1 MFNLQSTCN
10 YRLTKVYEWL
20 IEELRCWIWVCEL
33 SVLDILSHRTIVS
46 RACATASM
54 TSSWAFE
61 SDYAECEVCS
71 EQNNNNN
78 NRRKPRS
85 KTDARSRFSHSLP
98 PLEVA
103 SLQLHLKQ
111 PMFHFLP
118 NSVLWAC
125 LYDCVLVERTHWS
138 SGLPLFSFCA
148 GSLRFRSGWRDLACS
163 SSSSHSASTCL
174 RFHFTCFRCVSFYC
188 WPHCLIWRQI
198 YRVRTTPSIVPVVTM
213 LRLIGKNFLNFVQ
226 HSKRRSALE
235 YLKHLLPLQLPKQ
248 TGAEARRCDAFSRS
262 ACLASIRLNV
272 GLSGSGCCWMRP
284 ALLYCCSSVPCAN
297 SSAALPC
304 LLSAFL
310 ARRTRASSFHPL
322 TPPVCYLLMLRTRAL
337 RCSCF
342 SCCVLVLILVK
353 TPLKIQFCVS
363 EVKCSWFFLSR
374 AIIVVIVFKNSLW
387 CPSLILVWL
396 DVIESIWRMNCKVT
410 RGIFV
415 LTSSVR
421 SGCGS
426 TTTGTA
432 QWQTTTEVAV
442 VFFFSLESCCF
453 YLWFEICFEC

>member
-85 KTDARSRFSHSLP
+85 KTDPRSRFSHSLP

-198 YRVRTTPSIVPVVTM
+198 YRVRTTPSIVPVVSCYAWLGSTSWISYNIPNLDLLSSILNICYLCNYQNKPEPKLADVM
-213 LRLIGKNFLNFVQ
+213 LF
-226 HSKRRSALE
+226 H
-235 YLKHLLPLQLPKQ
+235 
-248 TGAEARRCDAFSRS
+248 ARHVWPQSDWMLGWVGRAVVGWDLHCCTAAHQFRVRTVPPR
-262 ACLASIRLNV
+262 CLAFCRRFSLV
-272 GLSGSGCCWMRP
+272 GLEPPASTRSLLRSVISWCCEL
-284 ALLYCCSSVPCAN
+284 ALFDAR
-297 SSAALPC
+297 
-304 LLSAFL
+304 AFR
-310 ARRTRASSFHPL
+310 AASSF
-322 TPPVCYLLMLRTRAL
+322 
-337 RCSCF
+337 
-342 SCCVLVLILVK
+342 
-353 TPLKIQFCVS
+353 
-363 EVKCSWFFLSR
+363 W
-374 AIIVVIVFKNSLW
+374 
-387 CPSLILVWL
+387 
-396 DVIESIWRMNCKVT
+396 
-410 RGIFV
+410 
-415 LTSSVR
+415 SS
-421 SGCGS
+421 
-426 TTTGTA
+426 
-432 QWQTTTEVAV
+432 
-442 VFFFSLESCCF
+442 
-453 YLWFEICFEC
+453 